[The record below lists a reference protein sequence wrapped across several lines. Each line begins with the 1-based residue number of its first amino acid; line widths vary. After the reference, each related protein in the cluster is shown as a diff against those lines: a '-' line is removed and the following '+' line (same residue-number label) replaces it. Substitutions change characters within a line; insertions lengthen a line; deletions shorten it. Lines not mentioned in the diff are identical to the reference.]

1 MLWTGKLLIL
11 IGLAL
16 VALGLLLWGLGRLGF
31 RGLPG
36 DIRYESP
43 HVRVY
48 FPIVTCL
55 LLSLLMTGLLWLW
68 HWLTRR

>member
-1 MLWTGKLLIL
+1 MTEIGKVLVLL
-11 IGLAL
+11 G
-16 VALGLLLWGLGRLGF
+16 VALAAVGGVVYLLGRAGF

-36 DIRYESP
+36 DISYESP

-55 LLSLLMTGLLWLW
+55 VLSAVLTLGMWLW
-68 HWLTRR
+68 RWFGR